1 MDFAQLRMQLREG
14 SKLLHLTKQPITH
27 AARVWPKHL
36 PEHFMKQSWSKPSQA
51 GTAVTRINNT
61 ITVVTN
67 FAIFK
72 PSRTQQFFNFPSNFL
87 IRGVG
92 TRWILSYIYRRL
104 ASKVKG
110 ARADD
115 ECVINWVLI
124 SWLHETVKL
133 KIWI

>member
-1 MDFAQLRMQLREG
+1 MDFAQLRMQLCEG
-14 SKLLHLTKQPITH
+14 SELLHLTKQPITH
-27 AARVWPKHL
+27 AAWVWPKHL

-61 ITVVTN
+61 IAIITN
-67 FAIFK
+67 FTISGYPTLNNSLIF
-72 PSRTQQFFNFPSNFL
+72 PQIFSY
-87 IRGVG
+87 G
-92 TRWILSYIYRRL
+92 RWILSSTYGRL

-110 ARADD
+110 AHADD
-115 ECVINWVLI
+115 ECVINWDLI